1 MVMKGSVQPG
11 HIPVNNY
18 ELIVIGLPKILFAT
32 IGGGEQETE
41 TVDLPDRTVA
51 SGGNVKAGEFPATM
65 FEHHVVERDAMEAW
79 RRAGIDPVDPLY
91 KKVGTLIRRD
101 IHGNV
106 AATRTYLG
114 LQVTKRKDPDMDMA
128 NEGDPAMIEWTLK
141 FDDIR

>member
-1 MVMKGSVQPG
+1 MKGSVQPG

-65 FEHHVVERDAMEAW
+65 FEHHTVEKDAMESW